1 MASRS
6 LPRGL
11 GFWHPVCLISTCFGL
26 GLLPGAPG
34 TYASFAALP
43 LAWTVLHHWGSGGL
57 LAVGV
62 AVFLIGLWTAT
73 IYVRRTR
80 ERDPQPVV
88 IDEVAAQLLVLS
100 AAPLDWP
107 YFLLGCVL
115 FRLADIL
122 KPWPASWADQRLHG
136 GIGVMLD
143 DLLAAPYA
151 WATLYGIVLLLK
163 TT

>member
-1 MASRS
+1 MASRN
-6 LPRGL
+6 LPRGF
-11 GFWHPVCLISTCFGL
+11 GFWHPVCLISTCFGI

-34 TYASFAALP
+34 TFASFAALP
-43 LAWTVLHHWGSGGL
+43 LGWTVRRHWGPGGL
-57 LAVGV
+57 AIVGG
-62 AVFLIGLWTAT
+62 AVFLVGLWAST

-80 ERDPQPVV
+80 ERDPQSVV

-107 YFLLGCVL
+107 YFLLGWLL

-122 KPWPASWADQRLHG
+122 KPWPASWADQRVHG
-136 GIGVMLD
+136 GLGVMLD

-151 WATLYGIVLLLK
+151 WATLYGIVLLLR

>member
-1 MASRS
+1 MASRN
-6 LPRGL
+6 LPRGF
-11 GFWHPVCLISTCFGL
+11 GFWHPVCLISTCFGV

-34 TYASFAALP
+34 TFASVAALP
-43 LAWTVLHHWGSGGL
+43 LAWTVLRHWGPGGL
-57 LAVGV
+57 AIFGG
-62 AVFLIGLWTAT
+62 AVFLVGLWAST

-80 ERDPQPVV
+80 ERDPQSVV

-107 YFLLGCVL
+107 YFLLGCLL

-122 KPWPASWADQRLHG
+122 KPWPASWADQRVHG
-136 GIGVMLD
+136 GLGVMLD

-151 WATLYGIVLLLK
+151 WATLYGIVLLLRA
-163 TT
+163 T